1 MPQFSEKFLRFFDAI
16 NPRKVLLISLAL
28 VICISLL
35 MIASASIPFAVS
47 NDLAPLRFFWS
58 QLSYVAIGG
67 ILAFAI
73 YRIPLKLYYHRQH
86 MNVVLLM
93 WAILLGL
100 LILTAVAGEV
110 VNGSRRWLNLGIFN
124 FQAAELAKA
133 VMVFVTADYVV
144 RRSAE
149 LRSNVFTGV
158 RLLVWFLPIGGLL
171 LLQPDMGSVIVLLAT
186 LGVMVFISGA
196 PGRQYAWFALLASLL
211 IGIAA
216 WLEPYR
222 RERILSFTNAFDDI
236 QGSDFQLARS
246 LIAYGRGE
254 VTGVGYGD
262 SVQKLSHLPEA
273 HTDFLLA
280 ITGEELGFLGVFLV
294 LLLQALIIFSIMVI
308 SLRALKRRQLRLS
321 YTVFGFAVVMFGQV
335 IINAGMTMGL
345 APTKGLTMPFFSF
358 GGSSIVV
365 LLMMIGFILRVDK
378 ESLEI
383 HAQRQNDKY

>member
-47 NDLAPLRFFWS
+47 HDLAPLRFFWS

-73 YRIPLKLYYHRQH
+73 YQIPLKLYYHRQH

-110 VNGSRRWLNLGIFN
+110 INGSRRWLNLGIVN

-236 QGSDFQLARS
+236 QGSDYQLARS

-254 VTGVGYGD
+254 FTGVGYGD

-280 ITGEELGFLGVFLV
+280 ITGEEFGFLGVFLV

-358 GGSSIVV
+358 GGSSMVV

>member
-1 MPQFSEKFLRFFDAI
+1 MPSFSDKFMTFFDTV
-16 NPRKVLLISLAL
+16 NPKKILLISLSL
-28 VICISLL
+28 VICIGLW
-35 MIASASIPFAVS
+35 MIASASIPFSVS
-47 NDLAPLRFFWS
+47 HNLAPLRFFWS
-58 QLSYVAIGG
+58 QLSYVFIGS
-67 ILAFAI
+67 ICALVA
-73 YRIPLKLYYHRQH
+73 YQIPLKLYYHRQH
-86 MNVVLLM
+86 MNIVLLM
-93 WAILLGL
+93 WVILLGL
-100 LILTAVAGEV
+100 LILTAIAGEV
-110 VNGSRRWLNLGIFN
+110 INGSRRWLNLGIFN

-149 LRSNVFTGV
+149 IRSNIFTGV

-171 LLQPDMGSVIVLLAT
+171 MLQPDYGSVLVIMAT

-196 PGRQYAWFALLASLL
+196 PGRQYIWFALLASFL
-211 IGIAA
+211 ISIGA
-216 WLEPYR
+216 WLAPYR
-222 RERILSFTNAFDDI
+222 RERLMSFTNAFDDI
-236 QGSDFQLARS
+236 QGSDFQLSRS

-254 VTGVGYGD
+254 FTGVGYGD

-280 ITGEELGFLGVFLV
+280 ITGEEFGFVGVFLV
-294 LLLQALIIFSIMVI
+294 LLLQALIIFSIMLI

-335 IINAGMTMGL
+335 VINAGMTMGL

-358 GGSSIVV
+358 GGSSMVV
-365 LLMMIGFILRVDK
+365 LLVMIGFILRVDK
-378 ESLEI
+378 ESFEI

>member
-1 MPQFSEKFLRFFDAI
+1 
-16 NPRKVLLISLAL
+16 
-28 VICISLL
+28 
-35 MIASASIPFAVS
+35 
-47 NDLAPLRFFWS
+47 
-58 QLSYVAIGG
+58 
-67 ILAFAI
+67 
-73 YRIPLKLYYHRQH
+73 

-110 VNGSRRWLNLGIFN
+110 INGSRRWLNLGLFN

-171 LLQPDMGSVIVLLAT
+171 LLQPDFGSVIVLLAT

-254 VTGVGYGD
+254 FTGVGYGD

-280 ITGEELGFLGVFLV
+280 ITGEEFGFLGVFLV

-358 GGSSIVV
+358 GGSSMVV

>member
-47 NDLAPLRFFWS
+47 HDLAPLRFFWS

-321 YTVFGFAVVMFGQV
+321 YTVFGFAVVIFGQV

-358 GGSSIVV
+358 GGSSMVV

>member
-110 VNGSRRWLNLGIFN
+110 VNGSRRWLNLGIVN

-236 QGSDFQLARS
+236 QGSDYQLARS

-280 ITGEELGFLGVFLV
+280 ITGEEFGFLGVFLV